1 MPYVCKKITGIP
13 YSMRKTRGNVDAPA
27 EWSKAVKEQTEDLP
41 CIKEA
46 CILKLTFLLPPD
58 KFPKDLPYGSD
69 LDNLVKRFM
78 DALDKTIFRE
88 TPGGDSC
95 VIAMH
100 VMKTRVESTQEA
112 GAMLE
117 ILPVSVKKPEGV

>member
-1 MPYVCKKITGIP
+1 MLYVCKRITGIP
-13 YSMRKTRGNVDAPA
+13 YGKSKTRGNVDAPA

-58 KFPKDLPYGSD
+58 KFPADFPYGPN
-69 LDNLVKRFM
+69 LDNLVERFM
-78 DALDKTIFRE
+78 DALGETIFRE
-88 TPGGDSC
+88 AHGGDSC

-100 VMKTRVESTQEA
+100 VMKTRVESTQES

-117 ILPVSVKKPEGV
+117 ILPVSVA